1 MKISIG
7 CDHAAVAYKNMIRD
21 SLREQGHEVLD
32 LGIEYGEK
40 ADYPDIAE
48 KVSLEVSEDRCERG
62 ILICGTGIGMSIA
75 ANKVKGIRAAAV
87 SDPVSARLCREHNDA
102 NVLCF
107 GERIVGSVMAEEL
120 VRVFLSTD
128 FLGERHQRRV
138 EKIIALEEK

>member
-21 SLREQGHEVLD
+21 SLREQGHEVFD
-32 LGIEYGEK
+32 MGIEAGEK

-48 KVSLEVSEDRCERG
+48 KVSREVSVGRCERG

-75 ANKVKGIRAAAV
+75 ANKVRGIRAAVV

-120 VRVFLSTD
+120 VKVFLSTD
-128 FLGERHQRRV
+128 FLGDRHQRRV
-138 EKIIALEEK
+138 DKIIALEEK